1 MFKEKYAS
9 ALNEY
14 EKFWERTNTDR
25 CILNMSYRKEGLTRN
40 IFTTLSS
47 TR

>member
-14 EKFWERTNTDR
+14 EKFWERTNTER
-25 CILNMSYRKEGLTRN
+25 CVLNMSYRKEGSVAYKETDLG
-40 IFTTLSS
+40 
-47 TR
+47 